1 MFLLVGEALT
11 TVEEE
16 IKLDVFLVNIALRLP
31 LNGKEEF
38 NNKLSFLAQPGGG
51 GPSGSGLRI
60 RVHVSLHLIQNILV
74 NFRMKSNRYDE
85 LK

>member
-31 LNGKEEF
+31 LIGKEEF
-38 NNKLSFLAQPGGG
+38 NNTLSFLVLSGGG
-51 GPSGSGLRI
+51 A
-60 RVHVSLHLIQNILV
+60 RVAQ
-74 NFRMKSNRYDE
+74 D
-85 LK
+85 

>member
-38 NNKLSFLAQPGGG
+38 NNKLSFLALPGGG
-51 GPSGSGLRI
+51 A
-60 RVHVSLHLIQNILV
+60 RVAQ
-74 NFRMKSNRYDE
+74 D
-85 LK
+85 

>member
-1 MFLLVGEALT
+1 MTFFRPSDFDQRLTKLYFLRFMFLLVGEALT

-38 NNKLSFLAQPGGG
+38 NNKLSFLALPGGG
-51 GPSGSGLRI
+51 A
-60 RVHVSLHLIQNILV
+60 RVAQ
-74 NFRMKSNRYDE
+74 D
-85 LK
+85 